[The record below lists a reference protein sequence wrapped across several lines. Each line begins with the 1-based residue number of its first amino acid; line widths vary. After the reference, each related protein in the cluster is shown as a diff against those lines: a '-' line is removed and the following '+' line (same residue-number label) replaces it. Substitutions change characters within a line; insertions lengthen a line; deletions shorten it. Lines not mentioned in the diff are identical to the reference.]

1 MLKSKLV
8 KQSIEYNYSCI
19 MRGRVYGTNSGI
31 IYESFCDT
39 LKWDRDKVNQ
49 FGRQGAPLYAENC
62 DADRKLAV
70 WFISNPKF
78 YTTEI
83 FEKNHIN
90 FIKNNGDE
98 IVEKVAPFIG
108 SSRDTGRI
116 TFVKINRGYEFFGVY
131 KLVQNGTTRIY
142 KRISDIYPMK

>member
-1 MLKSKLV
+1 MCKKS
-8 KQSIEYNYSCI
+8 INYNYSCI
-19 MRGRVYGTNSGI
+19 VRGCVYGTNSRTV
-31 IYESFCDT
+31 YKSFCDI
-39 LKWDRDKVNQ
+39 LGWDRDKANQ

-78 YTTEI
+78 YDAEI

-90 FIKNNGDE
+90 LIKHNGDE

-116 TFVKINRGYEFFGVY
+116 TFVKTNRGYEFFGVY
-131 KLVQNGTTRIY
+131 KLVANGTTRIY
-142 KRISDIYPMK
+142 KRISDIYPIK